1 MNHTRN
7 YQVGIPDYS
16 YTRLI
21 VLWTQPQISKYFTRA
36 TQGSLGYEPH
46 PKLSSTSLKLLKA
59 HRAINHT
66 PNYQLYH
73 SSYSR
78 LFGVHITKY
87 TTQSTQGSLGHEPDH
102 KLPGRPTWLKL
113 LTVPWAMNHTPNYK
127 VPTQA
132 TQGSLGYEPHPKLP
146 GTSL

>member
-1 MNHTRN
+1 MTTSQITK
-7 YQVGIPDYS
+7 YI
-16 YTRLI
+16 
-21 VLWTQPQISKYFTRA
+21 TQA
-36 TQGSLGYEPH
+36 TQGFLDCEPY
-46 PKLSSTSLKLLKA
+46 PKLPNTSLKLLKA
-59 HRAINHT
+59 PNWALNHT

-87 TTQSTQGSLGHEPDH
+87 TLQSTQGSLGHEPDPE
-102 KLPGRPTWLKL
+102 LPGRPTWLKL
-113 LTVPWAMNHTPNYK
+113 LTVPWAMNHTPNYQ